1 MKVPLTPTQSE
12 QVMSDLKRTTDE
24 LRDGY
29 VRIKL
34 LSEQMVDKFPDDEN
48 ARETLTWVNKILDKP
63 QR

>member
-1 MKVPLTPTQSE
+1 
-12 QVMSDLKRTTDE
+12 MSDLKRTTDE

-48 ARETLTWVNKILDKP
+48 ARETLTWVTKILDKP

>member
-1 MKVPLTPTQSE
+1 MKVPLTPAQSA

-34 LSEQMVDKFPDDEN
+34 LSEQMIAQFPNDTK
-48 ARETLTWVNKILDKP
+48 AKETLTWVNNILDRK
-63 QR
+63 